1 MSLLLQRVA
10 ETLSSHGALA
20 QAVPGFQ
27 PRAGQ
32 TDMATA
38 VCQTLE
44 QGGQLVVE
52 AGTGVGKT
60 YAYLVPV
67 LLSGQRALVS
77 TATKALQDQLF
88 SRDIPRLV
96 DVLGLPIRVALLKGR
111 SNYLC
116 LHRMEQARHSAE
128 SAQPGAQ
135 RALAKIESWAQSTRT
150 GDMAEL
156 TGLDERSSLWP
167 LVTSTRDNCL
177 GSSCPRYRACH
188 VNLARKEAMASDVV
202 VINHHLFFADM
213 AVRESGVAELLPTVR
228 VTVFDEAH
236 QLNEIGVNFLG
247 QQLSTIQ
254 LLELSRDVLATGLQL
269 ARGLVDWHALTD
281 RLEKSSRD
289 LRLAAGMHRGAVRLR
304 WTETWPEG
312 VEAAAWT
319 DALQQL
325 QQALAQLQ
333 SGLDTVVELA
343 PDFQRLL
350 ERSRELGQ
358 KAALFSTPP
367 DTEGVRWAE
376 VSAQLRLVQ
385 SPLDIAQAFSALT
398 KAVPVPQPADAG
410 GAFEADDEAMD
421 PDSLEALMA
430 GDPRHAPEPRGA
442 AWGLRGAGDGAD
454 AGTGVGGGVAGGV
467 GAGVGQR
474 AWIFTSATL
483 GDEPSLRW
491 FTEPCGLTSA
501 QVMQVTSPF
510 DYAQQAALYVPEH
523 LPKPGDPGHAGH
535 VAQLVVEAVQLLGG
549 RTLVLTT
556 TLNAMRAIGE
566 YLQTRLDPA
575 SNVEV
580 LVQGQSPKRRLM
592 ERFREGA
599 GPGRSGCVL
608 VASASFWE
616 GFDVPG
622 EALQLVVI
630 DKLPFPPPGD
640 PLFEARSQRV
650 TRQGRSAFADHA
662 LPEAAV
668 TLKQGAGRLIRS
680 ETDRGVLVVCDTRL
694 ATMPYG
700 RRLVRG
706 LPDMRRL
713 SSHAEFLSTLRQL
726 TTDATSS
733 TTS

>member
-1 MSLLLQRVA
+1 MA
-10 ETLSSHGALA
+10 M
-20 QAVPGFQ
+20 AV
-27 PRAGQ
+27 
-32 TDMATA
+32 T
-38 VCQTLE
+38 QTLE

-96 DVLGLPIRVALLKGR
+96 EVLGLPIRVALLKGR

-116 LHRMEQARHSAE
+116 LHRMQQARHSAE

-135 RALAKIESWAQSTRT
+135 RALAKIESWSQSTRT

-177 GSSCPRYRACH
+177 GSSCPSYRACH

-247 QQLSTIQ
+247 KQLSTVQ

-269 ARGLVDWHALTD
+269 GRGLVDWHALSD
-281 RLEKSSRD
+281 ALEKASRD
-289 LRLAAGMHRGAVRLR
+289 LRLAAGLHRGSVRLR
-304 WTETWPEG
+304 WTQDMPEG
-312 VEAAAWT
+312 VEPEDWSS
-319 DALQQL
+319 
-325 QQALAQLQ
+325 ALAQVLRSLGQLQ
-333 SGLDTVVELA
+333 TGLDMVTELA
-343 PDFQRLL
+343 PDFQRLH
-350 ERSRELGQ
+350 ERATELAQ
-358 KAALFSTPP
+358 KAHLFSQAP
-367 DTEGVRWAE
+367 DPEGVRWAE
-376 VSAQLRLVQ
+376 VSAQLRLME

-398 KAVPVPQPADAG
+398 RPVQPRPGDQAESPAS
-410 GAFEADDEAMD
+410 D

-430 GDPRHAPEPRGA
+430 GDPRHGPEDTAGA
-442 AWGLRGAGDGAD
+442 A
-454 AGTGVGGGVAGGV
+454 
-467 GAGVGQR
+467 AGVGQR

-491 FTEPCGLTSA
+491 FTEPCGLSSA
-501 QVMQVTSPF
+501 QVMQVSSPF

-556 TLNAMRAIGE
+556 TLNAMRSIGE

-575 SNVEV
+575 ANVEV

-599 GPGRSGCVL
+599 GEGRAGCVL

-640 PLFEARSQRV
+640 PLFEARSQRI
-650 TRQGRSAFADHA
+650 TREGRSAFADHA

-668 TLKQGAGRLIRS
+668 SLKQGAGRLIRS

-694 ATMPYG
+694 ATMSYG

-706 LPDMRRL
+706 LPEMRRL
-713 SSHAEFLSTLRQL
+713 SGHSEFLDTLRQL
-726 TTDATSS
+726 TTDATKAPPF
-733 TTS
+733 

>member
-1 MSLLLQRVA
+1 MSLLLQRVS

-20 QAVPGFQ
+20 QAVTGFQ

-32 TDMATA
+32 TDMALA
-38 VCQTLE
+38 VSQTLE

-96 DVLGLPIRVALLKGR
+96 EVLGLPIRVALLKGR

-116 LHRMEQARHSAE
+116 LHRMGQARHSHEA
-128 SAQPGAQ
+128 AQPGAQ
-135 RALAKIESWAQSTRT
+135 RALAKIETWAQSTRT

-156 TGLDERSSLWP
+156 SGLDERSSLWP

-177 GSSCPRYRACH
+177 GSSCPSYRACH

-247 QQLSTIQ
+247 QQLSTVQ

-269 ARGLVDWHALTD
+269 ARGLVDWQALTHQ
-281 RLEKSSRD
+281 LEKSSRD
-289 LRLAAGMHRGAVRLR
+289 LRLAAGMHHGSVRLR
-304 WTETWPEG
+304 WTEAVPEG
-312 VEAAAWT
+312 VDAADWSA
-319 DALQQL
+319 ALRQL
-325 QQALAQLQ
+325 DSALVQL
-333 SGLDTVVELA
+333 SDGLQTVAELA

-350 ERSRELGQ
+350 ERALELAK
-358 KAALFSTPP
+358 KAHVFAQMP
-367 DTEGVRWAE
+367 DPECVRWAE
-376 VSAQLRLVQ
+376 VSAQLRLIE
-385 SPLDIAQAFSALT
+385 SPLDIAQAFSSLT
-398 KAVPVPQPADAG
+398 QSVPVADPNTPALSASGEGIEVGDAG
-410 GAFEADDEAMD
+410 EDEQEDEDD
-421 PDSLEALMA
+421 LQALMA
-430 GDPRHAPEPRGA
+430 GDPRWNADRPAGN
-442 AWGLRGAGDGAD
+442 GL
-454 AGTGVGGGVAGGV
+454 
-467 GAGVGQR
+467 GQR

-483 GDEPSLRW
+483 GDEPTLRW

-510 DYAQQAALYVPEH
+510 DYARQAALYVPSH

-535 VAQLVVEAVQLLGG
+535 VAQLVAEAVHVLGG

-556 TLNAMRAIGE
+556 TLSAMRSIGE
-566 YLQTRLDPA
+566 YLQTRIDPA
-575 SNVEV
+575 AHVEV

-599 GPGRSGCVL
+599 GEGRAGCVL

-622 EALQLVVI
+622 DALQLVVI

-640 PLFEARSQRV
+640 PLFEARSQRI
-650 TRQGRSAFADHA
+650 TREGRSAFAEHA

-668 TLKQGAGRLIRS
+668 ALKQGAGRLIRS
-680 ETDRGVLVVCDTRL
+680 ETDQGVLVVCDARL
-694 ATMPYG
+694 TSMSYG
-700 RRLVRG
+700 RRLIRG
-706 LPDMRRL
+706 LPEMRRL
-713 SSHAEFLSTLRQL
+713 TDHADFLATLRQL
-726 TTDATSS
+726 TTDATKAPFS
-733 TTS
+733 